1 MDLITYTYFIMIL
14 LLLEAEKQHKI
25 YKKE

>member
-14 LLLEAEKQHKI
+14 LLLDSEKQHKI